1 MFQRSHLRRFLTVK
15 GLWLLGGALALT
27 LTQQAVAA
35 PAENIAMKPA
45 PRSLLTGVKLQG
57 ASRVL
62 DANLRSQFS
71 GQMQILLKE
80 VNKKLPWRAQIIQPE
95 VLAWQPPYYSRE
107 GADQLTADVASEL
120 LSIGYET
127 NFTDL
132 GKSDGTDLRLMLGM
146 MPGRALVGIWALDK
160 DGAALGWAFLA
171 PDVRAGGKVLRPGQ
185 PALTEGLVSRWAQM
199 TAWMFGKPLSSTQ
212 NARLQN
218 HSRDYLLE
226 VWRRADAKRI
236 AGTMSA
242 LYAFGQRQPGPSAD
256 AMRLWLL
263 GEWQKTARRTSA
275 EPSLRAIVKIY
286 DELNPP
292 RAAAKPG
299 VAPLSDLVRDAWV
312 EMQAFSMRQ
321 IPGGVTLTAA
331 EKSSLRQWVTEK
343 YPTWNAATQARMH
356 ESPLAWA
363 SLRLGWNGFSAGQKQ
378 GLKTIWTKTVSGLAA
393 SVRNNRAQ
401 TQKLL
406 VAQRQ
411 EAQAAQASVAQA
423 PTAPTRIAS
432 TQRSGS
438 GHSTVRRTSTRGS
451 AATYAS
457 LSRKLAMRQQMNQWS
472 QKMMW
477 ESHYKKMNAM
487 YEWGGSSQ
495 RYVNAYGN
503 PY

>member
-1 MFQRSHLRRFLTVK
+1 
-15 GLWLLGGALALT
+15 
-27 LTQQAVAA
+27 
-35 PAENIAMKPA
+35 
-45 PRSLLTGVKLQG
+45 
-57 ASRVL
+57 
-62 DANLRSQFS
+62 
-71 GQMQILLKE
+71 
-80 VNKKLPWRAQIIQPE
+80 
-95 VLAWQPPYYSRE
+95 
-107 GADQLTADVASEL
+107 
-120 LSIGYET
+120 
-127 NFTDL
+127 
-132 GKSDGTDLRLMLGM
+132 
-146 MPGRALVGIWALDK
+146 
-160 DGAALGWAFLA
+160 
-171 PDVRAGGKVLRPGQ
+171 VLRPGQ

-218 HSRDYLLE
+218 HSRDYMLE

-275 EPSLRAIVKIY
+275 EPSLRAIVQIY

-321 IPGGVTLTAA
+321 IPNGVTLTAA
-331 EKSSLRQWVTEK
+331 EKSSLRQWVTAK

-363 SLRLGWNGFSAGQKQ
+363 SLRHGWNGFSAGQKQ
-378 GLKTIWTKTVSGLAA
+378 GLKTIWTKSVSGLAG
-393 SVRNNRAQ
+393 SVRNNRVQA
-401 TQKLL
+401 QKLL
-406 VAQRQ
+406 IAQRQ
-411 EAQAAQASVAQA
+411 EAQAAQAS
-423 PTAPTRIAS
+423 TAPTRIAS
-432 TQRSGS
+432 TPRSNAGTS
-438 GHSTVRRTSTRGS
+438 RVRRTSTRGS

-457 LSRKLAMRQQMNQWS
+457 LSRKLAMRQQMYQFS